1 MHHDFGGMVQLLANK
16 SQPPLISAGTMR
28 FFYGHRIGRFRHS
41 FDGPRVDRYLHDIY
55 FGFDFDVASLV
66 ASQSGDAR

>member
-1 MHHDFGGMVQLLANK
+1 MQ
-16 SQPPLISAGTMR
+16 
-28 FFYGHRIGRFRHS
+28 FFYGHRIERFRHS